1 MRVLS
6 VHGVLP
12 EHRYEQA
19 EITEVFTRT
28 MLRGKVDEKV
38 VGRLHGNAGVRT
50 RHLVLPIERYA
61 ELADFGESND
71 RFIEAGVE
79 LGARAVTDALK
90 AVGLTP
96 EDVDVL
102 VSATVT
108 GLDLKGTGRVEV
120 ILTPGTTAPQSVK
133 AVSSQQESPD
143 GFQVWVY
150 RSTSS
155 NTSVNWLALRQV

>member
-28 MLRGKVDEKV
+28 MLRGQVDEKV
-38 VGRLHGNAGVRT
+38 VARLHRNAGVRT

-71 RFIEAGVE
+71 AFIEAGVE

-90 AVGLTP
+90 AVQY
-96 EDVDVL
+96 
-102 VSATVT
+102 A
-108 GLDLKGTGRVEV
+108 R
-120 ILTPGTTAPQSVK
+120 
-133 AVSSQQESPD
+133 SQGYHGAADDQPCD
-143 GFQVWVY
+143 A
-150 RSTSS
+150 RS
-155 NTSVNWLALRQV
+155 LPA